1 MGKRGAGPGVAA
13 GVRAITS
20 GARGPLGTLLGHVL
34 FGRGSERSQAITR
47 LLITGAG
54 ALYLCAV
61 VARGPTEPG
70 VIYGLWL
77 VLGFLAFGLVL
88 YLTIRLW
95 PRPSIPR
102 RVVGILA
109 DQAAISYAMHLTGAV
124 GAVFYPL
131 YLWVSV
137 GNGLRFGPR
146 YMALATAAGLAGFA
160 FTATRSAY
168 WQAQGAPLVTGL
180 LFGILILPV
189 FFWTLL
195 RELHEANR
203 NLRGWLRT
211 QQAATGRDVLT
222 GLADRRRFLGEL
234 REAVA
239 CARAGEGRLLLAL
252 VDLDGLGR
260 VNDSLG
266 HEAGDALLRQAAQ
279 RLRGGAGPKDR
290 LGRIDGDEFAL
301 LRAAGPGED
310 AETLART
317 LATRFEAPF
326 RLKGHA
332 VTVGARVGI
341 AELPGHAEDAEGLLR
356 AAQQALYRARTGNG
370 VAHRVHGPGM
380 SRCSAETLLT
390 ESALRRAL
398 HAGELRLHYQPR
410 IELATG
416 RIVAAEAL
424 LRWHRP
430 GHGLLAPEAFLP
442 LAERSD
448 LVCQLG
454 EWVLREIARL
464 RRRLGTMMGR
474 DGLVL
479 AANLAPVHLGKP
491 GLCERVEAALG
502 VARRGWLELEITE
515 RVSLGPLE
523 QVRAVLDRL
532 RRAGVR
538 VALDDFGTGFSSL
551 AHLRELPVDT
561 VKIDCRFIAG
571 VDSDPRDRSLVAAV
585 VRLAHDLGLRVVAEG
600 VERATQLQALE
611 ALGCDEAQ
619 GFLFHPPLPADDFL
633 ALLAETRSAPDA

>member
-1 MGKRGAGPGVAA
+1 LGKRDAGAGVAA
-13 GVRAITS
+13 GARAITS
-20 GARGPLGTLLGHVL
+20 GIRGPLGALLGHVL
-34 FGRGSERSQAITR
+34 SGRGCERSQAIAR

-54 ALYLCAV
+54 ALYLGA
-61 VARGPTEPG
+61 AATHGPAEPG
-70 VIYGLWL
+70 VVHGLWL
-77 VLGFLAFGLVL
+77 VLGFLAFALVL

-146 YMALATAAGLAGFA
+146 YMALATAAGAAGFA
-160 FTATRSAY
+160 LTATRSAY
-168 WQAQGAPLVTGL
+168 WQAQGGPLVTGL
-180 LFGILILPV
+180 LLGLIILPAL
-189 FFWTLL
+189 FWMRL
-195 RELHEANR
+195 RALHEANR
-203 NLRGWLRT
+203 DLRGWLRA
-211 QQAATGRDVLT
+211 QQAASGRDALT
-222 GLADRRRFLGEL
+222 GLADRRRFLQEL
-234 REAVA
+234 REAA
-239 CARAGEGRLLLAL
+239 ARARASEGRLLLAL

-266 HEAGDALLRQAAQ
+266 HAAGDALLRQAAQ
-279 RLRGGAGPKDR
+279 RLRAAAGPEDR
-290 LGRIDGDEFAL
+290 LARIDGDELAL
-301 LRAAGPGED
+301 LRQAGPDED
-310 AETLART
+310 AETLARR
-317 LATRFEAPF
+317 LVARFEAPF
-326 RLKGHA
+326 RLTGHA
-332 VTVGARVGI
+332 ITVGARVGV

-356 AAQQALYRARTGNG
+356 AAQQALYRARTGKG
-370 VAHRVHGPGM
+370 TAHRVHGPGM
-380 SRCSAETLLT
+380 GRCSAEALLT

-410 IELATG
+410 IALATG

-430 GHGLLAPEAFLP
+430 GHGLLGPEAFLP
-442 LAERSD
+442 LAERGE

-454 EWVLREIARL
+454 EWVLRDVARL
-464 RRRLGTMMGR
+464 RGRLRAMGR
-474 DGLVL
+474 TDLVL
-479 AANLAPVHLGKP
+479 AVNVAPVHLGRP
-491 GLCERVEAALG
+491 GLCERVEAVLDLAQE
-502 VARRGWLELEITE
+502 GWLELEITE
-515 RVSLGPLE
+515 RISLEPLE
-523 QVRAVLDRL
+523 HARAVLERL

-551 AHLRELPVDT
+551 VHLRELPVDT
-561 VKIDCRFIAG
+561 VKVDCRFIAG
-571 VDSDPRDRSLVAAV
+571 VDRDPRDRSLVAAV

-600 VERATQLQALE
+600 VEREGQLRALE

-633 ALLAETRSAPDA
+633 ALVAGTRGGPQR